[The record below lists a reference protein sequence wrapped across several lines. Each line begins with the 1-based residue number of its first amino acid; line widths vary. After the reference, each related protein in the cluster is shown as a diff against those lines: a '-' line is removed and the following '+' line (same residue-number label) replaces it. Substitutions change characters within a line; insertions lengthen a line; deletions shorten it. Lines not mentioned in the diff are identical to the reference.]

1 MGNLTY
7 SDNSTYKL
15 PRPSALAMPAG
26 DADRL
31 ITLGSGSAALLYIYA
46 LRSGEGFSLAGAAQA
61 LRLSEPELRKA
72 AELLSAA
79 GLLEAASKARAPL
92 PLPAEETPEYTAAD
106 IIARTAES
114 DEFRAIVEET
124 QHILGHTLSSPDLK
138 ILFELYDSL
147 RLPAEVI
154 FLLLN
159 HCTEEA
165 KLRGGPGARVSMK
178 AIQKEGYY
186 WFNHEIITLDRVE
199 EHLQRCKARRSD
211 MNELKRVFQIS
222 SRDYTEGERAYVES
236 WLDMGFS
243 LDAIALAYDRTVL
256 KTGKLAWKY
265 MDTILQSW
273 HAKGLHTVSAVQSGD
288 KPPLA
293 KGAGA
298 KPGAPVSPG
307 GADDSQLL
315 RQMLRKAKER
325 D

>member
-1 MGNLTY
+1 MGTSTY
-7 SDNSTYKL
+7 SDNSAYRL
-15 PRPSALAMPAG
+15 PRPSALALSAA

-46 LRSGEGFSLAGAAQA
+46 LRQGEGFSPGAAAEA
-61 LRLSEPELRKA
+61 LRLSEAELRKA
-72 AELLSAA
+72 SELLSAA
-79 GLLEAASKARAPL
+79 GLFEPAGKTRSAR

-114 DEFRAIVEET
+114 GEFRAIVEET

-165 KLRGGPGARVSMK
+165 KLRGGPSARVSMK
-178 AIQKEGYY
+178 AIQKEGYF

-222 SRDYTEGERAYVES
+222 NRDYTESERSYVES
-236 WLDMGFS
+236 WLDMGFPI
-243 LDAIALAYDRTVL
+243 DTIALAYDRTVL

-273 HAKGLHTVSAVQSGD
+273 HSKGLHSVEAVTNGD
-288 KPPLA
+288 RPPLGRA
-293 KGAGA
+293 QPPTAGA
-298 KPGAPVSPG
+298 RSAG

-315 RQMLRKAKER
+315 RQMLNKSKER
-325 D
+325 N